1 MTPEFILTNDSEQL
15 VGHDGPVVLLVSK
28 RMVKSRNIAFA
39 LNALMTLTESAEMV
53 RRFHGKLH
61 FVVSG
66 YEKDHRELPQIPE
79 VRRYFAAI
87 AQEWPHWLWFLAR
100 ECEQIGLLLMMLMDV
115 QLVQQ
120 GGGQAGYFIDPGEMK
135 RVLFDLFDRENIMLE
150 ALGISE
156 AEISAACD
164 SAMADLEGMH

>member
-66 YEKDHRELPQIPE
+66 WLNRIKRSFGG
-79 VRRYFAAI
+79 RRHA
-87 AQEWPHWLWFLAR
+87 
-100 ECEQIGLLLMMLMDV
+100 
-115 QLVQQ
+115 
-120 GGGQAGYFIDPGEMK
+120 GGQLYG
-135 RVLFDLFDRENIMLE
+135 
-150 ALGISE
+150 
-156 AEISAACD
+156 
-164 SAMADLEGMH
+164 